1 MTFIFFY
8 GHLPKKKGVKT
19 MNIKNKKG
27 NITTYII
34 LSLEVQK
41 RHSKNHSV
49 FKFFDLDEKH
59 KLFELITDM
68 AHLRRNNL

>member
-1 MTFIFFY
+1 
-8 GHLPKKKGVKT
+8 

-27 NITTYII
+27 NITTYVII
-34 LSLEVQK
+34 IRSTEKTFKESLY
-41 RHSKNHSV
+41 V
-49 FKFFDLDEKH
+49 FKFFNLDEKH